1 LHCLR
6 SNYELDHE
14 LGLDYFITPTSGLGG
29 ELRERLDDFVVNEIP
44 AQLPH
49 NPTGEYTHFTLEKR
63 NWETASAIFAIART
77 IGVSRERF
85 SYAGNKDKRALTTQR
100 VSAWRVEED
109 RLREIKMNRIRLYDF
124 DRSDFRLNTGDLTGN
139 KFHVVI
145 RRLSL
150 HEQSIATVVR
160 AACEQIKSNGVPNYF
175 GYQRFGT
182 IRPNTHLVGRE
193 LVKGNLEESVLEYLG
208 KPFDTEPG
216 DSREAR
222 RYLDETRD
230 YQSALQRYP
239 QRLTYE
245 RMMLTELA
253 RNPENY
259 AGALRRLPKT
269 LRTLFVHA
277 YQAFLF
283 NRTLSRMLE
292 LEEDCR
298 RESLPLIGY
307 RTIFTGGVASG
318 IQRSLLQEDGMTT
331 DSFRIRP
338 LLELS
343 STGDER
349 PAFLDVNP
357 TVRVDEQTNGD
368 ITVTAEFALPPGS
381 YATTVIRELMK
392 SDPLHY

>member
-1 LHCLR
+1 MHCPR
-6 SNYELDHE
+6 SNYDLDHE
-14 LGLDYFITPTSGLGG
+14 LGLDYFITSTSGLGG

-44 AQLPH
+44 VQPPH
-49 NPTGEYTHFTLEKR
+49 NSTGEYTHFTLEKS
-63 NWETASAIFAIART
+63 NWETAGAIFAIARA

-100 VSAWRVEED
+100 VSAWRIEED
-109 RLREIKMNRIRLYDF
+109 RLREIKINGIQLYDF
-124 DRSDFRLNTGDLTGN
+124 DRSDFRLNTGNLKGN
-139 KFHVVI
+139 KFRIVI
-145 RRLSL
+145 RRPSL
-150 HEQSIATVVR
+150 HEQSIATVIR

-208 KPFDTEPG
+208 RPFDTEPE

-230 YQSALQRYP
+230 YQSALKRYP

-245 RMMLTELA
+245 RMMLTELT
-253 RNPENY
+253 RNPEDY

-307 RTIFTGGVASG
+307 RTKLTGGVASG
-318 IQRSLLQEDGMTT
+318 IQRSLLQEDGVTT

-338 LLELS
+338 LPELS

-357 TVRVDEQTNGD
+357 TVRVDEQRNGD
-368 ITVTAEFALPPGS
+368 ITVTAEFELPPGS